1 MSQNSPQCDC
11 GPGQTCEC
19 SHDIGCPMRTLMGAA
34 LEMFEALTES
44 LRWIAKV
51 AADHDD
57 DPHLS
62 GQALRAHDKV
72 RAAIRKATGG

>member
-1 MSQNSPQCDC
+1 
-11 GPGQTCEC
+11 
-19 SHDIGCPMRTLMGAA
+19 MRTLMGAA